1 MQRDFKEFQ
10 NQKRAFENQ
19 MRSEHEGFRETFN
32 AVKDKIERIE
42 KEAYLYN
49 EKFVEYQNH
58 LDEQKLTYEE
68 GI

>member
-1 MQRDFKEFQ
+1 
-10 NQKRAFENQ
+10 